1 MVKCCHVTCRAAL
14 DQAVKQGLIVKNPAD
29 ACKTPTTHPREMQ
42 VLTPEEIRRLLTALL
57 ESSGAAWEQ
66 ADGWICFRLSK
77 DGAVWDM
84 ACRCLTGRMLAYG
97 RLPLRAAD
105 RDEACRRC
113 SQVHGQVIRGA
124 MFLSEEGWPVF
135 RTEAELPERANALYE
150 LTCGLTERE
159 GVAVKRGVFG
169 ADMRIDQVCD
179 GPVTIVLEIK
189 PTA

>member
-1 MVKCCHVTCRAAL
+1 M
-14 DQAVKQGLIVKNPAD
+14 G
-29 ACKTPTTHPREMQ
+29 
-42 VLTPEEIRRLLTALL
+42 PEEIRRLLTALL

-113 SQVHGQVIRGA
+113 SQVNGQVIRGA

-135 RTEAELPERANALYE
+135 RTEAELPDPYDGARLVREAIEYNA
-150 LTCGLTERE
+150 
-159 GVAVKRGVFG
+159 AVLCRFWRLF
-169 ADMRIDQVCD
+169 A
-179 GPVTIVLEIK
+179 PEP
-189 PTA
+189 PTL